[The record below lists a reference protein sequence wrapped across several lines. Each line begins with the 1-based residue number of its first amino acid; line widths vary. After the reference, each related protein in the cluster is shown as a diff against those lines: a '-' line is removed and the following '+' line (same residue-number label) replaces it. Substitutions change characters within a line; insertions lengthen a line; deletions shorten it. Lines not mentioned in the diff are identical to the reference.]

1 MHDVFFISY
10 DEPQAEQNWQRLLTF
25 APSARRITGVKG
37 IRAAHQQAA
46 ALSNTA
52 SFFVVDGDAWLLD
65 DWNFTSEFFDDIKFP
80 YAGRSEANCV
90 LVWQSLNPYNGLKYG
105 YGGLKL
111 LPKKHMLAASSGV
124 DVTTSICDCFMP
136 LEWTA
141 CETRFAGSPLH
152 AWRGAFRECAKL
164 ASSIITNQ
172 ASQSSHWLDVWTSV
186 AHGEHAEY
194 ILAGARQGRAYGLEN
209 ARDADRMALV
219 NDYAWMEKKYEESFQ
234 R

>member
-10 DEPQAEQNWQRLLTF
+10 DEPLAEQNWQRLLTF
-25 APSARRITGVKG
+25 APFARRISGVKG

-46 ALSNTA
+46 TLSNTA

-65 DWNFTSEFFDDIKFP
+65 DWDFTSEFFDDIKLPF
-80 YAGRSEANCV
+80 AGRTVDECV
-90 LVWQSLNPYNGLKYG
+90 LVWQSLNPYNGLTYG

-111 LPKKHMLAASSGV
+111 LPKKAMLRANTGV
-124 DVTTSICDCFMP
+124 DVTTSIADCFMP

-164 ASSIITNQ
+164 SSSIISNENTQ
-172 ASQSSHWLDVWTSV
+172 TKAWLDVWTSK
-186 AHGEHAEY
+186 AQGEYAEH
-194 ILAGARQGRAYGLEN
+194 ILAGANQGKVYGLEN
-209 ARDADRMALV
+209 AHDAKQMAMI
-219 NDYAWMEKKYEESFQ
+219 NDYAWMEKRYEESFQ
-234 R
+234 Q

>member
-10 DEPQAEQNWQRLLTF
+10 DEPLAEQNWQRLLTF
-25 APSARRITGVKG
+25 APFARRINGVKG

-52 SFFVVDGDAWLLD
+52 SFFVVDGDAWLVD
-65 DWNFTSEFFDDIKFP
+65 DWNFTAEFFDDIRLPFP
-80 YAGRSEANCV
+80 GRTEADCV
-90 LVWQSLNPYNGLKYG
+90 LVWQSRNPYNGLTYG

-111 LPKKHMLAASSGV
+111 LPKKPMLRATAGV

-136 LEWTA
+136 LDWIA

-164 ASSIITNQ
+164 ASSVISDQNP
-172 ASQSSHWLDVWTSV
+172 QSRAWLEVWTSN
-186 AHGEHAEY
+186 AQGEYAEH
-194 ILAGARQGRAYGLEN
+194 ILAGARQGRDYGLEN
-209 ARDADRMALV
+209 AQDADKMIMI
-219 NDYAWMEKKYEESFQ
+219 NDYAWMEKRYEESFQ
-234 R
+234 Q